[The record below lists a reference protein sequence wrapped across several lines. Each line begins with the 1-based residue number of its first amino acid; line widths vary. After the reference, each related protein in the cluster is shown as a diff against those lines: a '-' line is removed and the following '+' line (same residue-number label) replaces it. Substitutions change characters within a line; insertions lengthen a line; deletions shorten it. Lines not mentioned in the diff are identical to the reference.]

1 MQLLGSNEAG
11 PPSSIGITSI
21 WSSKS
26 SSWPQAPATRNWWAA
41 CNSMVV
47 PLLAGTATTTSS
59 ALGCHCFFNSSAVS
73 VWMCR
78 CTGHNFQKIC
88 NLQGM
93 VLKDSPGP
101 RHHMARKP
109 ECSWG
114 VTNRAFIARA
124 AAPTAGA
131 AKTKRWATDIAGKTK
146 GCCSFAKKDG
156 DTLLGVWPW
165 SVAVRCRMLPPCA
178 FCLYW
183 YHRVFMAGRNWCHL
197 DNNHIYIY
205 HIILYHIIYVTYVIW
220 FVILGEI
227 YRRKSALT
235 GYWISIMLRQFNM
248 GWDYWADWTTEKEAL
263 QLQTIDV
270 PGDNVPDKPEWH

>member
-93 VLKDSPGP
+93 VLKHSPGP

-114 VTNRAFIARA
+114 VTNRAFIASA

-183 YHRVFMAGRNWCHL
+183 YHRGFMAGRNWCHL

-205 HIILYHIIYVTYVIW
+205 KPILY
-220 FVILGEI
+220 
-227 YRRKSALT
+227 
-235 GYWISIMLRQFNM
+235 M
-248 GWDYWADWTTEKEAL
+248 
-263 QLQTIDV
+263 
-270 PGDNVPDKPEWH
+270 

>member
-11 PPSSIGITSI
+11 PPSNIGITSI

-26 SSWPQAPATRNWWAA
+26 SSWPQAPAIRNWWAA

-59 ALGCHCFFNSSAVS
+59 AFGCHCFCKSSAVN
-73 VWMCR
+73 VRMCR

-88 NLQGM
+88 HLQGM
-93 VLKDSPGP
+93 VLRHSPGP

-131 AKTKRWATDIAGKTK
+131 AKIKRWATDIAGKNK
-146 GCCSFAKKDG
+146 GCRSFAKKMKIPTRYWECG
-156 DTLLGVWPW
+156 EVSW
-165 SVAVRCRMLPPCA
+165 SVAVCCRCVPFASTDAIVVLWPDE
-178 FCLYW
+178 
-183 YHRVFMAGRNWCHL
+183 N
-197 DNNHIYIY
+197 D
-205 HIILYHIIYVTYVIW
+205 VI
-220 FVILGEI
+220 
-227 YRRKSALT
+227 
-235 GYWISIMLRQFNM
+235 
-248 GWDYWADWTTEKEAL
+248 
-263 QLQTIDV
+263 
-270 PGDNVPDKPEWH
+270 